1 MTRRKR
7 NEDKSCQKLSKSSQK
22 TLRVDFEREIEWLR
36 AKRDEVWQR
45 VALLER
51 VAGGDHVEDDDDDV
65 DHAPWEGD
73 HVEDGDE
80 DVDGD
85 GDHVDRDDAEDDGD
99 GSKLRCVRV
108 AWWMIIIA
116 GQLQHP

>member
-7 NEDKSCQKLSKSSQK
+7 NEDKTCQRLTRVHKK

-51 VAGGDHVEDDDDDV
+51 VAGGDHVED
-65 DHAPWEGD
+65 GD
-73 HVEDGDE
+73 Q

-99 GSKLRCVRV
+99 GGKLRCVKV
-108 AWWMIIIA
+108 AGWMKMIA
-116 GQLQHP
+116 G

>member
-7 NEDKSCQKLSKSSQK
+7 NKGKSCQRLTRVDKK

-51 VAGGDHVEDDDDDV
+51 VAGGDHVQ
-65 DHAPWEGD
+65 
-73 HVEDGDE
+73 DGDE
-80 DVDGD
+80 HVDQD
-85 GDHVDRDDAEDDGD
+85 GDHVDFDDAEDDGD
-99 GSKLRCVRV
+99 M
-108 AWWMIIIA
+108 ANFFA
-116 GQLQHP
+116 

>member
-1 MTRRKR
+1 M
-7 NEDKSCQKLSKSSQK
+7 
-22 TLRVDFEREIEWLR
+22 
-36 AKRDEVWQR
+36 WQR

-51 VAGGDHVEDDDDDV
+51 VAG
-65 DHAPWEGD
+65 GD

-99 GSKLRCVRV
+99 GGWQTLLRKGGWVDDNDRR
-108 AWWMIIIA
+108 AIA
-116 GQLQHP
+116 IKKMTRTMMKRTMR

>member
-1 MTRRKR
+1 MRT
-7 NEDKSCQKLSKSSQK
+7 KLSKVDKSSQK
-22 TLRVDFEREIEWLR
+22 TFRVDFEREIEWLR

-51 VAGGDHVEDDDDDV
+51 VAGGDHVED
-65 DHAPWEGD
+65 
-73 HVEDGDE
+73 GDE
-80 DVDGD
+80 DEDGD
-85 GDHVDRDDAEDDGD
+85 GDHVHRDDAEDDGD

>member
-7 NEDKSCQKLSKSSQK
+7 NESCQRLTRVHKK

-51 VAGGDHVEDDDDDV
+51 VAGGDHVEDGDDDV
-65 DHAPWEGD
+65 DHAPWESD

-80 DVDGD
+80 HVDGD
-85 GDHVDRDDAEDDGD
+85 GDHIDRDDAEDDGD
-99 GSKLRCVRV
+99 SDKLRCVKV
-108 AWWMIIIA
+108 GGWMIIIT

>member
-1 MTRRKR
+1 M
-7 NEDKSCQKLSKSSQK
+7 
-22 TLRVDFEREIEWLR
+22 
-36 AKRDEVWQR
+36 WQR

-51 VAGGDHVEDDDDDV
+51 VAGGDHVEDGDGDV
-65 DHAPWEGD
+65 DGLLERVAGGD

-99 GSKLRCVRV
+99 GGKLRCVKV
-108 AWWMIIIA
+108 TGWMIIIT
-116 GQLQHP
+116 GQLQ

>member
-7 NEDKSCQKLSKSSQK
+7 NEDKSCQEFTKKY
-22 TLRVDFEREIEWLR
+22 LRVDFEREIEWLR

-51 VAGGDHVEDDDDDV
+51 VAGGDHVQ
-65 DHAPWEGD
+65 
-73 HVEDGDE
+73 DGDE

-99 GSKLRCVRV
+99 GGKLR
-108 AWWMIIIA
+108 
-116 GQLQHP
+116 

>member
-7 NEDKSCQKLSKSSQK
+7 NEDKSCQRLTRVDKK

-51 VAGGDHVEDDDDDV
+51 VAGGDHVED
-65 DHAPWEGD
+65 G
-73 HVEDGDE
+73 
-80 DVDGD
+80 
-85 GDHVDRDDAEDDGD
+85 DDG
-99 GSKLRCVRV
+99 GKLRCVRV
-108 AWWMIIIA
+108 DDNDRRAIA
-116 GQLQHP
+116 IKKMTGTTMKKMTRTTMKTTMR